1 MNNRRL
7 LTGLLGACLSGSVLC
22 GHAAESRV
30 YTLDEIFETAETS
43 SVQLRPTRSAE
54 EAAERQLESART
66 ARLPEITASLSVGYN
81 GDGFTT
87 KRNFSDYQKAPIP
100 HLDNR
105 VAVGISQPVYTGGA
119 ITGAI
124 ELAGERSTAERYATE
139 LARDNIRLQLTGFY
153 LDLYRTANLRKV
165 VEQNIAQAQ
174 KVLGDMEARYERG
187 MALRND
193 ITRYELLIAT
203 LQLQLTKLDNTLDIL
218 NHNLVETA
226 GLPTG
231 TRVIPD
237 STLLDR
243 ALPSSTEADWQSEA
257 TGHSP
262 VLRLSDSEVTM
273 SRTQEKLTRSELL
286 PKVGVQAGWEFGGPI
301 LTEVPPINHNLSYW
315 FVGVGVS
322 YNLSSLYKTNRKL
335 NADRA
340 RTYNAVDRLE
350 ASRQD
355 VSLRVRSEYIRYRE
369 AHQELETN
377 RKAVELAE
385 INYNTVTTRY
395 EEGMALITDQL
406 DAANQKLLS
415 EQELVNSRINIIY
428 QYYKLLFISG
438 KI

>member
-165 VEQNIAQAQ
+165 VERNIVQAQ

-226 GLPTG
+226 GLPRG

-301 LTEVPPINHNLSYW
+301 LTEVPPINRNLSYW

-369 AHQELETN
+369 AYQELETN